1 MKLRLTPRNFMIL
14 IACMGLLMVGGFL
27 LVIRKEQEAAVVTSA
42 GSFLL
47 TGLAFLNVLLMMV
60 LLFVLFRELV
70 KGFLAWRRQRE
81 GARFRTRLLT
91 AFVLLG
97 LLPSLLLFISA
108 IFLIGSTVDRWF
120 RSPVNSLVT
129 ASQTLVDKS
138 MDMARQESYRK
149 AKAFAWQLRQVSPPM
164 RPSLAVHLYG
174 GGDMD
179 AFAVVT
185 ADGKVLAREPASFP
199 TPNEY
204 KLAKI
209 FSPQGLVGW
218 IDLTPEPTVVSGV
231 AIDKNMGIAVGEFLP
246 QDLFKQARYISENNK
261 AYLQIR
267 SRQQILRISMISS
280 FLALTL
286 LVTFAA
292 VWIGTHLSREIS
304 IPLQFLLEGTQEV
317 SRGNLSHRID
327 YDARDEIGLVV
338 DSFNRMTQEVETSKL
353 ELERSNEELRT
364 TSESLERRRRY
375 IETLLETLNIG
386 VISTDSEGRI
396 RTINSRARNILGLQ
410 PGEPVRNV
418 LTRPEWN
425 PIAAV
430 LSGLPKRPV
439 VNREITLSTGNGQ
452 IILSVSATLLKDPVG
467 TVFGDLVILEDISDL
482 SRAQRI
488 AAWQEAARRMAH
500 EIKNPLT
507 PIRLSAQR
515 IRKKAMEKAP
525 DLGDALLEGCT
536 TIEREVQTM
545 MTMVNEFS
553 RFARLP
559 EIRLKPASLPAL
571 IRSIVTP
578 YRTAAEIHL
587 DLPAN
592 FPPVRLDTE
601 QMGRAIKN
609 LLENAVQV
617 MEERGDIFISL
628 REAEGH
634 AVLSIRDTG
643 PGIPPENKS
652 RLFAPYFSTK
662 RKGTGLGLAIV
673 ARILEE
679 HGGAVRVDEDYTE
692 GAGFIVTLPI

>member
-1 MKLRLTPRNFMIL
+1 M
-14 IACMGLLMVGGFL
+14 
-27 LVIRKEQEAAVVTSA
+27 
-42 GSFLL
+42 
-47 TGLAFLNVLLMMV
+47 
-60 LLFVLFRELV
+60 
-70 KGFLAWRRQRE
+70 
-81 GARFRTRLLT
+81 
-91 AFVLLG
+91 
-97 LLPSLLLFISA
+97 
-108 IFLIGSTVDRWF
+108 
-120 RSPVNSLVT
+120 
-129 ASQTLVDKS
+129 
-138 MDMARQESYRK
+138 
-149 AKAFAWQLRQVSPPM
+149 
-164 RPSLAVHLYG
+164 
-174 GGDMD
+174 
-179 AFAVVT
+179 
-185 ADGKVLAREPASFP
+185 
-199 TPNEY
+199 
-204 KLAKI
+204 
-209 FSPQGLVGW
+209 
-218 IDLTPEPTVVSGV
+218 
-231 AIDKNMGIAVGEFLP
+231 
-246 QDLFKQARYISENNK
+246 
-261 AYLQIR
+261 
-267 SRQQILRISMISS
+267 
-280 FLALTL
+280 
-286 LVTFAA
+286 TFAA

-304 IPLQFLLEGTQEV
+304 IPLQLLLEGTQEV

-396 RTINSRARNILGLQ
+396 RTINSRARDILGLQ

-430 LSGLPKRPV
+430 LTGLPKRPV

-578 YRTAAEIHL
+578 YRAAAEIHL

-592 FPPVRLDTE
+592 FPPVRLDAE
-601 QMGRAIKN
+601 QMGRAVKN

-617 MEERGDIFISL
+617 MEERGDIFITL
-628 REAEGH
+628 RENEGH

-643 PGIPPENKS
+643 PGIPPENRS

-679 HGGAVRVDEDYTE
+679 HGGAVRVDEDYTD